1 MSHILSGR
9 NKPSLDFVMKVLKRY
24 PEINPSWF
32 LFGEGE
38 MYVSEVR
45 EKEQPTL
52 FSADDERQNNEV
64 LLRQNE
70 DAKSK
75 EDCGKKAGTGTFAGF
90 AVLLLSQKFG
100 HIIAGTHTQSK
111 ASRLDQRH
119 QRKAHADRTGS
130 TGAQL
135 GNKIGIRRIVD
146 AGGHHRK
153 DGW

>member
-1 MSHILSGR
+1 MVERIKLILQAKNISVAQFTDEIKVQRSGMSHILSGR

-64 LLRQNE
+64 SLRQNE

-75 EDCGKKAGTGTFAGF
+75 EDIMALSNDFSNNVADECKPCIQGQKTIERVIIFYTDKTCVEYKKE
-90 AVLLLSQKFG
+90 
-100 HIIAGTHTQSK
+100 
-111 ASRLDQRH
+111 
-119 QRKAHADRTGS
+119 
-130 TGAQL
+130 
-135 GNKIGIRRIVD
+135 
-146 AGGHHRK
+146 
-153 DGW
+153 